1 MRVAI
6 ASRIFAPEPAAAAFR
21 LTVLARVFSE
31 QGHDTT
37 VLTVRTSVPEGS
49 GVRTERFA
57 VRRFP
62 VLRDRSGY
70 VRGYLQYLS
79 FDIPLFFRVLFGPRR
94 DAIVIE
100 PPPTTWFFAGL
111 AARLRG
117 IPYFIY
123 AADIWSDAAESTGAP
138 AFVVRAVRRMER
150 SASLGSRG
158 VFAVNEGI
166 ADRVQQIAPG
176 STTSVVGNGIDTE
189 VFRRGVAADAVAT
202 GLGPYA
208 IYTGTASEWQ
218 GAEVFVRAIARL
230 SDEGVAL
237 RLVFLGQGTALT
249 ELKRLAEEINA
260 PVEFHDAVPP
270 EEAATWL
277 RGAALGLASIRPGA
291 GYDFAY
297 PTKIFAAWGCGTPVV
312 YAGPGPAR
320 EVLDAHPGLGRGVE
334 HDPDSVADAIRQVLL
349 DERVSR
355 SEIADWALQN
365 VSLASTA
372 ERAVRFV
379 EQRITGL
386 RSEGDPV

>member
-21 LTVLARVFSE
+21 LTVLARVCAE
-31 QGHDTT
+31 QGHDVT
-37 VLTVRTSVPEGS
+37 VLTVKTDERKSAETRS
-49 GVRTERFA
+49 ERFA
-57 VRRFP
+57 VKRFP
-62 VLRDRSGY
+62 VLRDRTGY
-70 VRGYLQYLS
+70 VRGYLQYMS
-79 FDIPLFFRVLFGPRR
+79 FDIPLFFRILFGPRR
-94 DAIVIE
+94 DAIIVE
-100 PPPTTWFFAGL
+100 PPPTTWFLAGL
-111 AARLRG
+111 SSRLRRT
-117 IPYFIY
+117 PYFVY

-138 AFVVRAVRRMER
+138 AFVVHAVRWMER
-150 SASLGSRG
+150 FACSGSRG
-158 VFAVNEGI
+158 VLAVNNGI

-176 STTSVVGNGIDTE
+176 TTTTVVGNGIDTE
-189 VFRRGVAADAVAT
+189 VFRRDVAAETAAT
-202 GLGPYA
+202 GLAPYA

-237 RLVFLGQGTALT
+237 RLVFLGQGTALA

-270 EEAATWL
+270 EEAADWL

-320 EVLDAHPGLGRGVE
+320 EVLGTHPELGRGVD
-334 HDPDSVADAIRQVLL
+334 HDPDSVANAMRQVLF
-349 DERVSR
+349 DEQVSR

-379 EQRITGL
+379 EQRIDGL